1 MDGIT
6 FNGKHSY
13 NDFRLCVEE
22 IKIGSPSKIKVTD
35 TVPYMNS
42 SYDFSTVGSD
52 GEIVYGPR
60 PISVKLALLCYTRE
74 QLYTVYSQ
82 VLEWLVDAG
91 QCVLI
96 FDFMYDFYFLAEVQ
110 EAPSWDEFVDNG
122 DLSIAFVC
130 EPFKYSTSYMGDG
143 AWDNINFLTD
153 YMQDTNEFNIS
164 GSTTITMYNNG
175 RLKAPVIN
183 CSSAMTVTFNNKTY
197 NLVQGDNK
205 LWGLKL
211 QNGKNDLAFSGNGTV
226 KILFRWESL

>member
-1 MDGIT
+1 MNGIT

-13 NDFRLCVEE
+13 NDFGLVLEE
-22 IKIGSPSKIKVTD
+22 KKINPPAKTKVLD

-42 SYDFSTVGSD
+42 QYDFSTVGTN
-52 GEIVYGPR
+52 GEQVYGTR
-60 PISVKLALLCYTRE
+60 IITVKLALLCYTME

-82 VLEWLVDAG
+82 VLEWLMDAG
-91 QCVLI
+91 QGVLI

-110 EAPSWDEFVDNG
+110 EAPSLDEFVDNG
-122 DLSIAFVC
+122 DLSITFVC

-183 CSSAMTVTFNNKTY
+183 CSSAMTVTFNGQTY
-197 NLVQGDNK
+197 NLLQGDNK

-211 QNGKNDLAFSGNGTV
+211 QNGKNDLVFSGNGTV
-226 KILFRWESL
+226 KILFRWEML

>member
-1 MDGIT
+1 MNGIT

-13 NDFRLCVEE
+13 NDFGLVLEE
-22 IKIGSPSKIKVTD
+22 KKINPPAKTKILD

-42 SYDFSTVGSD
+42 QYDFSTVGTN
-52 GEIVYGPR
+52 GEQVYGTR
-60 PISVKLALLCYTRE
+60 IITVKLALLCYSME
-74 QLYTVYSQ
+74 QLYIVYSQ
-82 VLEWLVDAG
+82 VLEWLVDVG
-91 QCVLI
+91 QSQLI
-96 FDFMYDFYFLAEVQ
+96 FDFMPDFYFLAEVQ

-122 DLSIAFVC
+122 ELSINFVC
-130 EPFKYSTSYMGDG
+130 EPFKYSTSYMGDDL
-143 AWDNINFLTD
+143 WDDINFLTD

-183 CSSAMTVTFNNKTY
+183 CSSAMTVTFNNQTY

-211 QNGKNDLAFSGNGTV
+211 RNGKNDLVFSGNGTV
-226 KILFRWESL
+226 KILFRWEML